1 MIVQHVWVND
11 NQIRYVSQA
20 FGIMRV
26 SATVEHCAP
35 FDVIEVV
42 LISGRLQIALE
53 LVMIVPMISFVYD
66 ML

>member
-26 SATVEHCAP
+26 SAIEEHCAP
-35 FDVIEVV
+35 FDVIEDFLV
-42 LISGRLQIALE
+42 SGRLQMALE
-53 LVMIVPMISFVYD
+53 LTGTLED
-66 ML
+66 L

>member
-1 MIVQHVWVND
+1 M
-11 NQIRYVSQA
+11 YVSQA

-26 SATVEHCAP
+26 SAIEEHCAP

>member
-35 FDVIEVV
+35 FEVIEDV
-42 LISGRLQIALE
+42 LNSGRHQMALE
-53 LVMIVPMISFVYD
+53 ITGNLEEV
-66 ML
+66 